1 LKIGMT
7 LPVTEP
13 GWTRDI
19 LMQWAQKID
28 QGPYSS
34 LALGERICFPSPEF
48 MATLGACGVLTN
60 RVKLVTTVIVLP
72 THNPVVM
79 AKHLA
84 TVDVFSEG
92 RLVVGVGTGGREED
106 YLASGT
112 DLSQKRISVMES
124 HVETMRKI
132 WSGENVVEGTLR
144 PVEPYPIQTPGP
156 PVIAG
161 VMGPKGLASAAKWS
175 EGISG
180 MSMTARA
187 DEAEAAFNQARQ
199 AWQEADTTKTPQ
211 LNTAFWFALGENADQ
226 QVETHLTRYFNWV
239 DEGSRQ
245 AMVKHGGFRGSAAE
259 LKDRL
264 KAFADTGADELLLI
278 PTSIDPEEV
287 DRAAEVVASL

>member
-1 LKIGMT
+1 MKIGMT

-48 MATLGACGVLTN
+48 MATLGACAVLTN

-199 AWQEADTTKTPQ
+199 AWQEADTTKIPQ